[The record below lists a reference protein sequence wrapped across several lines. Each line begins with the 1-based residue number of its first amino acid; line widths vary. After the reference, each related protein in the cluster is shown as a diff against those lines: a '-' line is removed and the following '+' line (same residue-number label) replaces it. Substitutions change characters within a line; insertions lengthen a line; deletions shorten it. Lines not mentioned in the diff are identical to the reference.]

1 LIQLRALGY
10 ELMVVSPDSI
20 SFEGRHYKEGKTAA
34 LAIRVANLDRAMVI
48 HSLRRVGIPVVNW
61 QVESSLDN
69 ALHRTVSLM
78 VKKQHILQV
87 SK

>member
-1 LIQLRALGY
+1 ML
-10 ELMVVSPDSI
+10 
-20 SFEGRHYKEGKTAA
+20 
-34 LAIRVANLDRAMVI
+34 I